1 MQVQESASRE
11 DAQEAEGKNRVITP
25 LALRMATKGT
35 TQHQQPRN
43 LLVQRSRMDAVISHQ
58 IEKPWLVRKDLHG
71 ILGDARQ
78 VLLTAGGWNLKKLL
92 RLLGIMPDWLQSELK

>member
-43 LLVQRSRMDAVISHQ
+43 LLAQRSRMDAVISHQ
-58 IEKPWLVRKDLHG
+58 MEKP
-71 ILGDARQ
+71 
-78 VLLTAGGWNLKKLL
+78 
-92 RLLGIMPDWLQSELK
+92 